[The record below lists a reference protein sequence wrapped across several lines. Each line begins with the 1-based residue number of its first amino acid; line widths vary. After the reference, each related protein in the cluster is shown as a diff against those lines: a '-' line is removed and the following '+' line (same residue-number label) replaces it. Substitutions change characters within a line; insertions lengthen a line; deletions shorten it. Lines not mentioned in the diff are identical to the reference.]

1 MCGMAGW
8 VSYDGD
14 LEAHQDVIETMTKTM
29 SLRGPDAGGVWIDRH
44 VGLGHRRL
52 AVIDLAGGAQPMQ
65 AEERGRAIA
74 SLIYTG
80 EVYNFV
86 ELRDELK
93 QLGHRFKTRSDTEV
107 VLRGYLQWRER
118 VAEHLN
124 GMFAFAIWDV
134 RTEELLLIRDRMGVK
149 PLFYY
154 PTADGVLFGSEPK
167 AILAHPHVRPR
178 VNKDGLR
185 EILVLAKNPECTVY
199 AGMCEVRPGQV
210 VRVNRNGITKRRYWM
225 LAAREHVDDLPRT
238 IRTVTELLEDIVRRQ
253 IVSDVPLCSLLSGG
267 LDSSAVTALAHQAI
281 TVKQGGG
288 IRSFSVDFADHGVA
302 FVPGDFHKSS
312 DTPFVRDFVA
322 TVGCDHTEVVLDSR
336 ELANR
341 DLSRAVIQASDF
353 PLSVSGDMFSSLYR
367 LFQAVRAEST
377 VALSGESADE
387 IFGGYPWFHDAEA
400 VGAPMF
406 PWLATTNG
414 TFDGAQ
420 VLDADLLQRL
430 DLQEF
435 QADSYAQAIAET
447 PIHEG
452 EDAVERRMRQI
463 SYLHLTR
470 FVQFLLDRKDRMSMA
485 VGLEVRVPFCDHRLV
500 EYVFNIP
507 WHLKTFDG
515 REKSIL
521 RAATRDLLPNSIVE
535 RQKSPY
541 PSTQDPA
548 YEKAVRGDVAA
559 VLQDRSHP
567 ATSVLNRKVIEDLL
581 ARPLGTTSSLAERAG
596 LERARSI
603 SAWVKDYGVLLEL

>member
-1 MCGMAGW
+1 MCGIAGW

-14 LEAHQDVIETMTKTM
+14 LNAQQDVIATMTKTM
-29 SLRGPDAGGVWIDRH
+29 VRRGPDAGGVWIDRH
-44 VGLGHRRL
+44 VALGHRRL
-52 AVIDLAGGAQPMQ
+52 AIIDLAGGVQPML
-65 AEERGRAIA
+65 AEEEGQTTA

-86 ELRDELK
+86 ELRDELRR
-93 QLGHRFKTRSDTEV
+93 LGHQFKTCSDTEV
-107 VLRGYLQWRER
+107 VLRGYLQWGDE
-118 VAEHLN
+118 VVEHLN

-134 RTEELLLIRDRMGVK
+134 RTEELFLIRDRMGVK
-149 PLFYY
+149 PLYYY

-167 AILAHPHVRPR
+167 AILAHPTVQPR
-178 VNKDGLR
+178 VKKDGFR
-185 EILVLAKNPECTVY
+185 EILVLAKNPESTIY

-210 VRVNRNGITKRRYWM
+210 VRVNRNGLTKRRYWM
-225 LAAREHVDDLPRT
+225 LTAREHEDDLPRT
-238 IRTVTELLEDIVRRQ
+238 IRTVTELLEDIVGRQ
-253 IVSDVPLCSLLSGG
+253 IVADVPLCSLLSGG
-267 LDSSAVTALAHQAI
+267 LDSSAVTAMAHRAI
-281 TVKQGGG
+281 VVQQGER
-288 IRSFSVDFADHGVA
+288 IRSFSVDFADHGAA
-302 FVPGDFHKSS
+302 FVAGDFHKSS

-322 TVGCDHTEVVLDSR
+322 HVGCDHTEVVLDSR
-336 ELANR
+336 ELANQ

-353 PLSVSGDMFSSLYR
+353 PPSISGDMFSSLYR

-387 IFGGYPWFHDAEA
+387 VFGGYPWFHDPKA
-400 VGAPMF
+400 VAAATF
-406 PWLATTNG
+406 PWLIASGG
-414 TFDGAQ
+414 TFDGTQ
-420 VLDADLLQRL
+420 VLDADLLDRL
-430 DLQEF
+430 NLPEF

-447 PIHEG
+447 PVHKG
-452 EDAVERRMRQI
+452 EDAAARRMREI

-500 EYVFNIP
+500 DYVFNIP

-521 RAATRDLLPNSIVE
+521 RAATRELLPDSIVE
-535 RQKSPY
+535 RQKNPY

-548 YEKAVRGDVAA
+548 YEKAVRADVAGI
-559 VLQDRSHP
+559 LEDRSHP
-567 ATSVLNRKVIEDLL
+567 ATSLLNGKVIKDML
-581 ARPLGTTSSLAERAG
+581 AQPLGKTSSLPERAG

-603 SAWVKDYGVLLEL
+603 GAWVKDYGVALDL

>member
-1 MCGMAGW
+1 
-8 VSYDGD
+8 
-14 LEAHQDVIETMTKTM
+14 
-29 SLRGPDAGGVWIDRH
+29 
-44 VGLGHRRL
+44 
-52 AVIDLAGGAQPMQ
+52 
-65 AEERGRAIA
+65 
-74 SLIYTG
+74 
-80 EVYNFV
+80 
-86 ELRDELK
+86 
-93 QLGHRFKTRSDTEV
+93 
-107 VLRGYLQWRER
+107 
-118 VAEHLN
+118 
-124 GMFAFAIWDV
+124 
-134 RTEELLLIRDRMGVK
+134 
-149 PLFYY
+149 
-154 PTADGVLFGSEPK
+154 
-167 AILAHPHVRPR
+167 
-178 VNKDGLR
+178 
-185 EILVLAKNPECTVY
+185 
-199 AGMCEVRPGQV
+199 
-210 VRVNRNGITKRRYWM
+210 
-225 LAAREHVDDLPRT
+225 
-238 IRTVTELLEDIVRRQ
+238 
-253 IVSDVPLCSLLSGG
+253 
-267 LDSSAVTALAHQAI
+267 
-281 TVKQGGG
+281 
-288 IRSFSVDFADHGVA
+288 
-302 FVPGDFHKSS
+302 
-312 DTPFVRDFVA
+312 
-322 TVGCDHTEVVLDSR
+322 
-336 ELANR
+336 
-341 DLSRAVIQASDF
+341 
-353 PLSVSGDMFSSLYR
+353 MFSSLYR

-430 DLQEF
+430 NLQEF

-603 SAWVKDYGVLLEL
+603 SAWLKDYGVLLEL

>member
-1 MCGMAGW
+1 MCGIAGW

-14 LEAHQDVIETMTKTM
+14 LKAHQDVITTMTKTM
-29 SLRGPDAGGVWIDRH
+29 ARRGPDAGGVWIDRH

-52 AVIDLAGGAQPMQ
+52 AVIDLAGGLQPMR
-65 AEERGRAIA
+65 AEEEGRTLV

-86 ELRDELK
+86 ELRDALK
-93 QLGHRFKTRSDTEV
+93 QLGHQFKTRSDTEV
-107 VLRGYLQWRER
+107 VLRGYLEWGEE
-118 VAEHLN
+118 VAERLN

-134 RTEELLLIRDRMGVK
+134 RTEELFLIRDRMGVK

-167 AILAHPHVRPR
+167 AILAHPTVQPR
-178 VNKDGLR
+178 VNKDGFR
-185 EILVLAKNPECTVY
+185 EILVLAKNPECTIY

-210 VRVNRNGITKRRYWM
+210 VRVNRNGLTKRGYWT
-225 LAAREHVDDLPRT
+225 LTAHEHEDDLQRT
-238 IRTVTELLEDIVRRQ
+238 IGTVAELLEDIVQRQ
-253 IVSDVPLCSLLSGG
+253 IVTDVPLCSLLSGG
-267 LDSSAVTALAHQAI
+267 LDSSAVTAMAHRAI
-281 TVKQGGG
+281 AAQQGGR
-288 IRSFSVDFADHGVA
+288 IRSFSVDFASHGAA
-302 FVPGDFHKSS
+302 FVAGDFHKSS

-322 TVGCDHTEVVLDSR
+322 HVGCDHTEVVLDSR

-341 DLSRAVIQASDF
+341 DLNRAVIQAADF

-377 VALSGESADE
+377 VALSGESSDE
-387 IFGGYPWFHDAEA
+387 VFGGYPWFHDPKA
-400 VGAPMF
+400 VGAATF
-406 PWLATTNG
+406 PWLATTG
-414 TFDGAQ
+414 STFDGTQ
-420 VLDADLLQRL
+420 VLDADLLERL
-430 DLQEF
+430 NLREF
-435 QADSYAQAIAET
+435 QADSYAQAVAET
-447 PIHEG
+447 PVLQG
-452 EDAVERRMRQI
+452 EDAVERRMREI

-500 EYVFNIP
+500 DYVFNIP

-521 RAATRDLLPNSIVE
+521 RAATRKLLPNSIVE

-548 YEKAVRGDVAA
+548 YEKALRAEVAE
-559 VLQDRSHP
+559 VLEDRSHP
-567 ATSVLNRKVIEDLL
+567 ATSLLNRKVIEDML
-581 ARPLGTTSSLAERAG
+581 ARPILTTSSLPGRAG

-603 SAWVKDYGVLLEL
+603 SAWVKDYGVVLDL